1 METMDWM
8 WEYLD
13 YWDTADEPHPQG
25 NARQFF
31 QRFQTVV
38 LARFKDY
45 QLPVITLDKDTPKE
59 AVCTVFE
66 KVNTGGVTLN
76 VFELAT
82 ASFAADADSFS
93 LRDDW
98 EARKR
103 RMYSFSGVLQGI
115 QGDHF
120 LQAVSLLK
128 TQGDRRSAIRA
139 GTAEGQA
146 PAVSCKKRDILNLD
160 LADYRQWAE
169 NVEAGFIHAAKFLR
183 KQFVFGRWNVPYNTQ
198 LVPLAALHVEL
209 GDELRPAT
217 AGERLERWYWS
228 GVFGEIYGGAIESQ
242 FALDLVEVAE
252 FVRGGPVPRLINEAN
267 FVPERLITLR
277 SRASAA
283 YKGVYALQMRY
294 GAADWITSDPLS
306 IANYDNEH
314 IDIHHIFPAAW
325 CKRVRPA
332 IPRGLYDSIINKT
345 PIDAS
350 TNRSIGGHAPS
361 KYLPKIREE
370 VRPSRLTKLL
380 ESHWLSVHH
389 LEDDDFGASFVARG
403 QAMLKLIGR
412 AMGRPLGS
420 GLNVFKSALGS
431 AGIADRYVEDEEEF
445 DEMSEGGQEA

>member
-1 METMDWM
+1 MFTTNPVLLTKLFDDVEAGKIQLPDFQRGWVWDDDRIIGLLASISRGFPVGAIMTLSSGDHIRLKTRPVEGVSELSVDAPDAFLLDGQQRLTSLYQALRHPGPVDTNDSRRQKVKRRYYVDMQAALDPTVDREDAIISVPENRIVTEDFGRITVRDLSTSEHEYRQHMIPTERLMETMDWM

-146 PAVSCKKRDILNLD
+146 PAVS
-160 LADYRQWAE
+160 
-169 NVEAGFIHAAKFLR
+169 AK
-183 KQFVFGRWNVPYNTQ
+183 
-198 LVPLAALHVEL
+198 
-209 GDELRPAT
+209 
-217 AGERLERWYWS
+217 S
-228 GVFGEIYGGAIESQ
+228 EIFST
-242 FALDLVEVAE
+242 
-252 FVRGGPVPRLINEAN
+252 LIS
-267 FVPERLITLR
+267 LT
-277 SRASAA
+277 
-283 YKGVYALQMRY
+283 
-294 GAADWITSDPLS
+294 
-306 IANYDNEH
+306 IAN
-314 IDIHHIFPAAW
+314 
-325 CKRVRPA
+325 
-332 IPRGLYDSIINKT
+332 
-345 PIDAS
+345 
-350 TNRSIGGHAPS
+350 
-361 KYLPKIREE
+361 
-370 VRPSRLTKLL
+370 
-380 ESHWLSVHH
+380 
-389 LEDDDFGASFVARG
+389 G
-403 QAMLKLIGR
+403 QRK
-412 AMGRPLGS
+412 
-420 GLNVFKSALGS
+420 
-431 AGIADRYVEDEEEF
+431 
-445 DEMSEGGQEA
+445 